1 MATIREMLRQANADG
16 YLDDNAE
23 AKVCQD
29 IVLKALAESSL
40 CRNATIKGGVVMRS
54 ISGSARRATQDID
67 IDFIRY
73 SLSDDSIRR
82 FVEKLNCL
90 PDFQI
95 TQTGRITELKQQDYH
110 GKRVFVAI
118 TDETGDM
125 IESKIDLGVHKN
137 LSVEQEE
144 YCFDIACFEEG
155 ANLLINSPEQMFT
168 EKLRSLLK
176 FGTFSTRYKDI
187 FDMCYL
193 SDRIDPAKLL
203 AYMDTYIFTDPGMRE
218 NTLEDV
224 VRRVNSVFV
233 SQRYISRFDDLLFAA
248 AAAQI
253 YRAVTFIHGVAF
265 GRDALRGEEA
275 DAARGFIRVFARRFV
290 FVVQDDGAV
299 FRLMAEDVCLRVDI
313 FVHVRVPVQMVR
325 RDVRHGGDGRAFLH
339 RVQLERR

>member
-1 MATIREMLRQANADG
+1 MATIREMLMQASADG
-16 YLDDNAE
+16 YMDDNAE

-54 ISGSARRATQDID
+54 ISGNARRATKDID

-90 PDFQI
+90 PDFRI
-95 TQTGRITELKQQDYH
+95 AQTGSITELKQQDYH
-110 GKRVFVAI
+110 GKRVFVVI
-118 TDETGDM
+118 TDTTGDS

-155 ANLLINSPEQMFT
+155 ANLLINSSEQMFT

-187 FDMCYL
+187 FDMYYL
-193 SDRIDPAKLL
+193 SEQVDPARLRS
-203 AYMDTYIFTDPGMRE
+203 YMDTYIFSDPGMRE
-218 NTLEDV
+218 SSMEDV
-224 VRRVNSVFV
+224 VRRVGGVFA
-233 SQRYISRFDDLLFAA
+233 SQRYVSRLSTSRKNWLENDIPEVLQKFQSFLQSLEP
-248 AAAQI
+248 
-253 YRAVTFIHGVAF
+253 TVAT
-265 GRDALRGEEA
+265 
-275 DAARGFIRVFARRFV
+275 V
-290 FVVQDDGAV
+290 
-299 FRLMAEDVCLRVDI
+299 
-313 FVHVRVPVQMVR
+313 
-325 RDVRHGGDGRAFLH
+325 
-339 RVQLERR
+339 

>member
-110 GKRVFVAI
+110 GKRVFVVI
-118 TDETGDM
+118 TDGTGDA

-193 SDRIDPAKLL
+193 SERADPAKLR
-203 AYMDTYIFTDPGMRE
+203 AYMDTYIFSDPGMRE
-218 NTLEDV
+218 YTMEDV
-224 VRRVNSVFV
+224 VRRVNSVFA
-233 SQRYISRFDDLLFAA
+233 SQRYISRLSTSRKNWLEIDISDVLQSILEF
-248 AAAQI
+248 
-253 YRAVTFIHGVAF
+253 
-265 GRDALRGEEA
+265 LRSLDRIPA
-275 DAARGFIRVFARRFV
+275 TV
-290 FVVQDDGAV
+290 
-299 FRLMAEDVCLRVDI
+299 
-313 FVHVRVPVQMVR
+313 
-325 RDVRHGGDGRAFLH
+325 
-339 RVQLERR
+339 

>member
-95 TQTGRITELKQQDYH
+95 TQTGRITD
-110 GKRVFVAI
+110 
-118 TDETGDM
+118 
-125 IESKIDLGVHKN
+125 GVHKN

-193 SDRIDPAKLL
+193 SERVDPAKLR

-224 VRRVNSVFV
+224 VRRVNSVFA
-233 SQRYISRFDDLLFAA
+233 SQRYISRLSTSRKNWLE
-248 AAAQI
+248 I
-253 YRAVTFIHGVAF
+253 
-265 GRDALRGEEA
+265 
-275 DAARGFIRVFARRFV
+275 
-290 FVVQDDGAV
+290 
-299 FRLMAEDVCLRVDI
+299 DI
-313 FVHVRVPVQMVR
+313 S
-325 RDVRHGGDGRAFLH
+325 DVRYKN
-339 RVQLERR
+339 

>member
-110 GKRVFVAI
+110 GKRVFVVI
-118 TDETGDM
+118 TDGTGDA

-155 ANLLINSPEQMFT
+155 ANLLSI
-168 EKLRSLLK
+168 
-176 FGTFSTRYKDI
+176 
-187 FDMCYL
+187 
-193 SDRIDPAKLL
+193 
-203 AYMDTYIFTDPGMRE
+203 
-218 NTLEDV
+218 
-224 VRRVNSVFV
+224 RRNK
-233 SQRYISRFDDLLFAA
+233 
-248 AAAQI
+248 
-253 YRAVTFIHGVAF
+253 
-265 GRDALRGEEA
+265 
-275 DAARGFIRVFARRFV
+275 
-290 FVVQDDGAV
+290 
-299 FRLMAEDVCLRVDI
+299 CLRKSC
-313 FVHVRVPVQMVR
+313 
-325 RDVRHGGDGRAFLH
+325 GLC
-339 RVQLERR
+339 